1 MLPEHGTTIYPHFLP
16 PLDLEDLRRTI
27 YDINSTSLIEGAERA
42 TSELAGPPDVK
53 EREVQASPTR
63 AAKTIPVLSTRP
75 CLLDYR

>member
-1 MLPEHGTTIYPHFLP
+1 MEQQTISPHFLP

-27 YDINSTSLIEGAERA
+27 YDINSAEGAERA

-63 AAKTIPVLSTRP
+63 AAKTIPVLSTLP
-75 CLLDYR
+75 